1 MIIDK
6 TKPKLNQKDSS
17 ETNEMTGDEISE
29 ITNQLNDKN
38 KIMSLSFLWQNN
50 KIETKKEIFV
60 DDESHQLEAKSLIK
74 IADALFD
81 SVEPIYRANNCILYE
96 DKYDNLGVALRML
109 PILEMSA
116 LLLKEDKDFEFT
128 YTTYD
133 ALLNDSKQTKVTVVE
148 STIENDEVPAPIALF
163 LTLSYLKAIYE
174 LDDEESIEHFTDYL
188 KNMR

>member
-1 MIIDK
+1 MIVDK

-17 ETNEMTGDEISE
+17 EMNEITEDGLSE

-74 IADALFD
+74 IIDALFD
-81 SVEPIYRANNCILYE
+81 SVEPIYRTNNCILYE

-148 STIENDEVPAPIALF
+148 STIEKDEVPAPIALF

-174 LDDEESIEHFTDYL
+174 LNDEESIEHFTDYL

>member
-1 MIIDK
+1 MIVDK
-6 TKPKLNQKDSS
+6 TKPKLTQKDSS
-17 ETNEMTGDEISE
+17 EMNEITEDGLSE

-74 IADALFD
+74 IIDALFD
-81 SVEPIYRANNCILYE
+81 SVEPIYRTNNCILYE

-148 STIENDEVPAPIALF
+148 STIEKDEVPAPIALF

-174 LDDEESIEHFTDYL
+174 LNDEESIEHFTDYL